1 MTKSAKKRTSHDKN
15 LNDLSKK
22 IESLNMFC
30 IFSGNAFSSNR
41 RHKLKWAQKGTGRI
55 FEEARPIWPT
65 NTARRVGRCSK
76 RGVCELNFNT
86 KCNTFME
93 YQWKTVIIL
102 IRQHISSHK
111 KVCID
116 II

>member
-65 NTARRVGRCSK
+65 NEFEIRC
-76 RGVCELNFNT
+76 NFL
-86 KCNTFME
+86 KA
-93 YQWKTVIIL
+93 
-102 IRQHISSHK
+102 K
-111 KVCID
+111 KKKIKNK
-116 II
+116 IKNY